1 MHGSSRPICSI
12 FEKEYSVL
20 FISDTV
26 AYGISSTAL
35 VTSLEQFSTEC
46 KLIRLVLLCTVI
58 VVLFFID
65 CQCLSSA
72 VISTVVY
79 MASRRRISLRPCNW
93 HPTCLHVVIS
103 GLLPATPTLVIPSTR
118 RSTLDD
124 RVFPVAAAL
133 TWNTHSSIFDKSC
146 SATYNITAP
155 PQNRMFNIS
164 FNSTWPFS
172 YHHAFFILIFYSAL
186 TTACCTYFTVNTLY
200 TNYLLTDVSLHE
212 RS

>member
-1 MHGSSRPICSI
+1 VHGSSRPICSI

-35 VTSLEQFSTEC
+35 VTSLELFSTEC

-93 HPTCLHVVIS
+93 HPTCLYTLSSPVCCPQRQLWSSRRPADQHS
-103 GLLPATPTLVIPSTR
+103 TTECFLWLPHSPGTRTLP
-118 RSTLDD
+118 
-124 RVFPVAAAL
+124 
-133 TWNTHSSIFDKSC
+133 SSIRVVPPLTTLRRHLKTECLTFLSIVPDL
-146 SATYNITAP
+146 SATIM
-155 PQNRMFNIS
+155 RFS
-164 FNSTWPFS
+164 F
-172 YHHAFFILIFYSAL
+172 
-186 TTACCTYFTVNTLY
+186 
-200 TNYLLTDVSLHE
+200 
-212 RS
+212 